1 MELIKIALGDYPRY
15 EELLLRKDKL
25 EKEAYYWYD
34 EYIRVFGKYLI
45 DLFEAKVECI
55 RLKKLIALAQTQINK
70 GLTPDMTEINGI
82 VKEQMLSYYEELDNL
97 VKEHENSMKSRGI
110 PAHEA
115 MRIKKIYREIAKTL
129 HPDINPATAKDPALQ
144 DLWNRVVIAYKC
156 NHLDEIEE
164 LQVLV
169 NKALDER
176 GIDVSKIVI
185 PDIQE
190 KILALEEK
198 INKIITTDPYN
209 YKFLLEDNEETE
221 QRIKDLE
228 DEIKQYND
236 YKEQLEV
243 MLRAITGD

>member
-55 RLKKLIALAQTQINK
+55 RLKKLIALAQAQINK

-97 VKEHENSMKSRGI
+97 VKEHENSKKAESI
-110 PAHEA
+110 PAYEA

-190 KILALEEK
+190 KILTLEEK

-221 QRIKDLE
+221 QRIRDLE

>member
-25 EKEAYYWYD
+25 EKEALQWHE
-34 EYIRVFGKYLI
+34 EYIRVFGKHLI
-45 DLFEAKVECI
+45 DLFEIKVECI
-55 RLKKLIALAQTQINK
+55 RLKKLITLAQAEINK
-70 GLTPDMTEINGI
+70 GLTPDMNEINDI
-82 VKEQMLSYYEELDNL
+82 VKEQMLSYYEELNIL
-97 VKEHENSMKSRGI
+97 VKDHENAMKAHGI
-110 PAHEA
+110 PVYEA
-115 MRIKKIYREIAKTL
+115 MRIKKIYREIAKIL
-129 HPDINPATAKDPALQ
+129 HPDINPETAKDPALQ
-144 DLWNRVVIAYKC
+144 ELWNRVVIAYKC

-169 NKALDER
+169 NQALDER

-185 PDIQE
+185 PDIQK

-209 YKFLLEDNEETE
+209 YKFLLEDNEEVE

-228 DEIKQYND
+228 EEKKQYND
-236 YKEQLEV
+236 YKEDLERT
-243 MLRAITGD
+243 LKELTGE

>member
-55 RLKKLIALAQTQINK
+55 RVKKLIALAQAQINK

-97 VKEHENSMKSRGI
+97 VKEHENSKKAESI

-190 KILALEEK
+190 KILALEET

-221 QRIKDLE
+221 QRIRDLE